1 MTDSIIDI
9 LRDDVALVSAAL
21 MPQFNDLNR
30 GIQQISYLHGPIK
43 EINNKLTAA
52 TKDPSQKVLKYP
64 LVILFQPFEEGRGT
78 DNGVDTT
85 DNIRIIIVTETLPE
99 IFTEERYAV
108 NFVPIL
114 RPIYDELLNQL
125 ALDERVMAANVSLIQ
140 HTKVE
145 WPFWDDGNDKNP
157 FNDRL
162 DIIEIKGLKLKIY
175 TNC

>member
-1 MTDSIIDI
+1 MTDSAIDI
-9 LRDDVALVSAAL
+9 IGDCVAATSVVL
-21 MPQFNDLNR
+21 MPSFNVLDR
-30 GIQQISYLHGPIK
+30 GIQQVSYLHGPIK
-43 EINNKLTAA
+43 EINNKLKAA
-52 TKDPSQKVLKYP
+52 TQDPDMKLLKYP
-64 LVILFQPFEEGRGT
+64 LVILFQPFEEVKGT
-78 DNGVDTT
+78 DNGINAT

-108 NFVPIL
+108 NFIPIL
-114 RPIYDELLNQL
+114 RPIYEELLNQFS
-125 ALDERVMAANVSLIQ
+125 LDGRIEGANVSLIQ

-145 WPFWDDGNDKNP
+145 WPFWDDGKDANP